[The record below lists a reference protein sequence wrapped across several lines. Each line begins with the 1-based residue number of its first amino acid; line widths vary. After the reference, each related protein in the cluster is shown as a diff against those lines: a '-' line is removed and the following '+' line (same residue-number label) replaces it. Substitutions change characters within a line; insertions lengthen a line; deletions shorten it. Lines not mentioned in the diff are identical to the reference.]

1 MPMEWAFH
9 DWMYINC
16 NTWQM
21 QINCLFH
28 LQIFT
33 PRPWILPGGQLSC
46 FDVIS
51 CVFYQGLGRLNDT
64 APIPE
69 FHSGSLLI
77 HVGLSSYHSISQFSC
92 KVAMYEFSLWHPW
105 KSFTSTWTMFGSR
118 LTSVSTLFFA
128 EWLFS
133 PEHGSSNRAWQ
144 PSQWVPTNHRSC
156 RYLMMRSHTVSLCTV
171 INNEDYWFCSWIGWW
186 NVLMYICIRFLQLIK
201 LHVQPMLTM
210 LLIYWDMF

>member
-1 MPMEWAFH
+1 MEWGFH

-28 LQIFT
+28 LHPKT
-33 PRPWILPGGQLSC
+33 LNSARRSTIL

-51 CVFYQGLGRLNDT
+51 GVFYQGLGRLNDT
-64 APIPE
+64 APIPG
-69 FHSGSLLI
+69 FHSCSLLI
-77 HVGLSSYHSISQFSC
+77 HVRLSSYHSISQLSC
-92 KVAMYEFSLWHPW
+92 KVPMYEFSLWHPW
-105 KSFTSTWTMFGSR
+105 KSFMSTWTMFGSR

-156 RYLMMRSHTVSLCTV
+156 RYLMMHSHTVSLCTV

-186 NVLMYICIRFLQLIK
+186 NVLMYICIPFLQLTK
-201 LHVQPMLTM
+201 LHVQPMITM